1 MLTFIWAQDKDGYI
15 GKNNTMPWR
24 LPADLQHFK
33 KETSGHTIVMG
44 RKTYESIGKAL
55 PNRESIVLT
64 RDPDYSLTD
73 AKVVH
78 SKAEILEIAQ
88 DKDVFITGGAE
99 IYQLFLEDA
108 DALIVTHVEATCGG
122 DTRFPT
128 MDWSKWQLTKR
139 ENGTRDAKNDLDFW
153 YGWYEKMGNNRG

>member
-15 GKNNTMPWR
+15 GKDNTMPWR

-33 KETSGHTIVMG
+33 KETNGHTIVMG

-55 PNRESIVLT
+55 PNRETIVLT
-64 RDPDYSLTD
+64 RDQSYSLPD

-78 SKAEILEIAQ
+78 SKEAVLELAAG
-88 DKDVFITGGAE
+88 KTVFITGGAE

-108 DALIVTHVEATCGG
+108 DALIVTHVEANCGG
-122 DTRFPT
+122 DTRFPAIQWS
-128 MDWSKWQLTKR
+128 DWKLTKR
-139 ENGTRDAKNDLDFW
+139 VDGVRDAKNELDFW
-153 YGWYEKMGNNRG
+153 YGWYEKIEVE

>member
-15 GKNNTMPWR
+15 GKDNTMPWR

-33 KETSGHTIVMG
+33 KETNGHTIVMG

-55 PNRESIVLT
+55 PNRETIVLT
-64 RDPDYSLTD
+64 RDQSYSLPD

-78 SKAEILEIAQ
+78 SKEAVLELAAG
-88 DKDVFITGGAE
+88 KTVFITGGAE

-108 DALIVTHVEATCGG
+108 DALIVTHVEANCGG
-122 DTRFPT
+122 DTRFPVIQWS
-128 MDWSKWQLTKR
+128 DWKLTKR
-139 ENGTRDAKNDLDFW
+139 VDGVRDTKNELDFW
-153 YGWYEKMGNNRG
+153 HGWYEKIEVE